1 MLQDEIQKEKDRI
14 NKVIRKI
21 LLAGI
26 TKDERKLDTILS
38 LYNQDFSDIK
48 CHQVA

>member
-1 MLQDEIQKEKDRI
+1 MLQDEIEREKDRI

-26 TKDERKLDTILS
+26 TKDDKKLDIILS
-38 LYNQDFSDIK
+38 LYKQDFADIR
-48 CHQVA
+48 CS